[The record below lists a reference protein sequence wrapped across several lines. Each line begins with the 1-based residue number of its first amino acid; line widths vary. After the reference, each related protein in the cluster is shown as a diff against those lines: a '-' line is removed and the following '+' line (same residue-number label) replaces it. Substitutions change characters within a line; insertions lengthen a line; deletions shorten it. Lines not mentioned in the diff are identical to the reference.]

1 MSLQLVSVVL
11 IIWRLGVLKK
21 TLDKA
26 KDPLEMSGGD
36 VFLLEEKIS
45 NLKRRLKIKRNI
57 LFRITTAEQYFGND
71 SLLFNT
77 FAGLLEEEPLR
88 IQEAEAAQRALEHRR
103 QERLQRALEAE
114 AARLREER
122 AREIAERERLAQLE
136 QDDVLRTMFKQH
148 TAIQKDWVCSICRDD
163 NQESVVSTQCD
174 HHFHEGCILTWA
186 RRTKT
191 CPLCREPL
199 IEDG

>member
-136 QDDVLRTMFKQH
+136 QDNALLTMFKQH
-148 TAIQKDWVCSICRDD
+148 TAIQKDWVCSICRDN
-163 NQESVVSTQCD
+163 NQQSVVSTPCD

>member
-21 TLDKA
+21 TLTA
-26 KDPLEMSGGD
+26 AEDPLNMSGGD
-36 VFLLEEKIS
+36 VFFLEEKIS
-45 NLKRRLKIKRNI
+45 NLKRRLKKKRNI

-71 SLLFNT
+71 SFLFNT

-199 IEDG
+199 IENG

>member
-11 IIWRLGVLKK
+11 ILWRLWVLKK
-21 TLDKA
+21 TLTA
-26 KDPLEMSGGD
+26 AEDPLNMSGED
-36 VFLLEEKIS
+36 VFFLEEKIS
-45 NLKRRLKIKRNI
+45 NLKRRLKKKRNI

-136 QDDVLRTMFKQH
+136 QDNALLTMFKQP
-148 TAIQKDWVCSICRDD
+148 TGIQKEWVCSICRDN
-163 NQESVVSTQCD
+163 NQESIVSTQCD

-199 IEDG
+199 IDNG